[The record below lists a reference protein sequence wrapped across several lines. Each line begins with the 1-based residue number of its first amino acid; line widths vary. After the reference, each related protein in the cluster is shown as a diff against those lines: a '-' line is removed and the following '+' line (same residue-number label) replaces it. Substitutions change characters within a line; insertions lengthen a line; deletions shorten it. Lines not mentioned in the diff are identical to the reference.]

1 MFMNSNKKSDVK
13 TKAAYVE
20 YLKSNGYSKPKVIAS
35 PADITAEKNGNTWY
49 FEIKKTSQEINYF
62 GAATLTEWI
71 QALKD
76 PDHFRFVI
84 ARESTEE
91 TFDFFEYTPSEFM
104 EVSAIPPFKVF
115 FNIDFRKTTQTSP
128 RKSRAIKATEERLH
142 YLSKVFSDLKN
153 K

>member
-1 MFMNSNKKSDVK
+1 MNSNKKSDVK
-13 TKAAYVE
+13 AKAAYVE
-20 YLKSNGYSKPKVIAS
+20 YLKANGYCNPKVIAS
-35 PADITAEKNGNTWY
+35 PADITTEKNGDTWY
-49 FEIKKTSQEINYF
+49 FEIKKTSQENKYF

-84 ARESTEE
+84 ARVSNEE
-91 TFDFFEYTPSEFM
+91 KFDFFEYTPSEFM
-104 EVSAIPPFKVF
+104 EISSIPPFKVF
-115 FNIDFRKTTQTSP
+115 FNVDFRKETQTSP
-128 RKSRAIKATEERLH
+128 GKSGAIKATKDRIN

>member
-1 MFMNSNKKSDVK
+1 MNRNKKSDVK
-13 TKAAYVE
+13 AKAEYVE
-20 YLKSNGYSKPKVIAS
+20 YPKANGYCNPKVIAS
-35 PADITAEKNGNTWY
+35 PADITAEKNGDTWY
-49 FEIKKTSQEINYF
+49 FEIKKTSQENKYF

-84 ARESTEE
+84 ARESNEE
-91 TFDFFEYTPSEFM
+91 KFDFFEYTPSEFM
-104 EVSAIPPFKVF
+104 EISSIPPFKVF
-115 FNIDFRKTTQTSP
+115 FNVDFRKETQTSP
-128 RKSRAIKATEERLH
+128 GKSGAIKATKDRIN

>member
-1 MFMNSNKKSDVK
+1 MNRNKKSDG
-13 TKAAYVE
+13 KAKAEYVE
-20 YLKSNGYSKPKVIAS
+20 YLKANGYCNPKVIAS
-35 PADITAEKNGNTWY
+35 PADITAEKNGDTWY
-49 FEIKKTSQEINYF
+49 FEIKKTSQENKYF

-84 ARESTEE
+84 ARESNEE
-91 TFDFFEYTPSEFM
+91 KFDFFEYTPSEFM
-104 EVSAIPPFKVF
+104 EISSIPPFKVF
-115 FNIDFRKTTQTSP
+115 FNVDFRKETQTSP
-128 RKSRAIKATEERLH
+128 GKSGAIKATKDRIN

>member
-1 MFMNSNKKSDVK
+1 MNRNKKSDVK
-13 TKAAYVE
+13 AKAEYVE
-20 YLKSNGYSKPKVIAS
+20 YLKANGYCNPKVIAS
-35 PADITAEKNGNTWY
+35 PADITAEKNGDTWY
-49 FEIKKTSQEINYF
+49 FEIKKTSQENKYF

-84 ARESTEE
+84 ARDSNEE
-91 TFDFFEYTPSEFM
+91 KFDFFEYTPSEFM
-104 EVSAIPPFKVF
+104 EISSIPPFKVF
-115 FNIDFRKTTQTSP
+115 FNVDFRKETQTSP
-128 RKSRAIKATEERLH
+128 GKSGAIKATKDRIN

>member
-1 MFMNSNKKSDVK
+1 MNRNKKSDVK
-13 TKAAYVE
+13 AKAEYVE
-20 YLKSNGYSKPKVIAS
+20 YLKANGYCNPKVIAS
-35 PADITAEKNGNTWY
+35 PADITAEKNGDTWY
-49 FEIKKTSQEINYF
+49 FEIKKTSQENKYF

-84 ARESTEE
+84 ARESNEE
-91 TFDFFEYTPSEFM
+91 KFDFFEYTPSEFM
-104 EVSAIPPFKVF
+104 EISSIPPFKVF
-115 FNIDFRKTTQTSP
+115 FNVDFRKETQTSP
-128 RKSRAIKATEERLH
+128 GKSGAIKATKDRIN

>member
-1 MFMNSNKKSDVK
+1 MNSNKKSDVK
-13 TKAAYVE
+13 AKAAYVE
-20 YLKSNGYSKPKVIAS
+20 YLKSNGYSNPKVIAS

-84 ARESTEE
+84 ARESTLI
-91 TFDFFEYTPSEFM
+91 FERRLKHPQENPEQS
-104 EVSAIPPFKVF
+104 K
-115 FNIDFRKTTQTSP
+115 P
-128 RKSRAIKATEERLH
+128 RKRDFI
-142 YLSKVFSDLKN
+142 
-153 K
+153 

>member
-1 MFMNSNKKSDVK
+1 MNRNKKSDVK
-13 TKAAYVE
+13 AKAEYVE
-20 YLKSNGYSKPKVIAS
+20 YLKANGYCNPKVIAS

-49 FEIKKTSQEINYF
+49 FEIKKTSQENKYF

-84 ARESTEE
+84 ARESNEE
-91 TFDFFEYTPSEFM
+91 KFDFFEYTPSEFM
-104 EVSAIPPFKVF
+104 EISSIPPFKVF
-115 FNIDFRKTTQTSP
+115 FNVDFRKETQTSP
-128 RKSRAIKATEERLH
+128 GKSGAIKATKDRIN

>member
-1 MFMNSNKKSDVK
+1 MNRNKKSDVK
-13 TKAAYVE
+13 AKAEYVE
-20 YLKSNGYSKPKVIAS
+20 YLKANGYCNPKVIAS
-35 PADITAEKNGNTWY
+35 PADITAEKNGDTWY
-49 FEIKKTSQEINYF
+49 FEIKKTSQENKYF

-84 ARESTEE
+84 TRESNEE
-91 TFDFFEYTPSEFM
+91 KFDFFEYTPSEFM
-104 EVSAIPPFKVF
+104 EISSIPPFKVF
-115 FNIDFRKTTQTSP
+115 FNVDFRKETQTSP
-128 RKSRAIKATEERLH
+128 GKSGAIKATKDRIN

>member
-1 MFMNSNKKSDVK
+1 MNRNKKSDVK
-13 TKAAYVE
+13 AKAAYVE
-20 YLKSNGYSKPKVIAS
+20 HLKSNGFTNPKVISS
-35 PADITAEKNGNTWY
+35 PADITAEKNGDTWY
-49 FEIKKTSQEINYF
+49 FEIKKTSQENKYF

-84 ARESTEE
+84 ARESNEE
-91 TFDFFEYTPSEFM
+91 KFDFFEYTPSEFM
-104 EVSAIPPFKVF
+104 EVSSIPPFKVF

-128 RKSRAIKATEERLH
+128 GKSGAIKATKDRIN

>member
-1 MFMNSNKKSDVK
+1 MNRNKKSDVK
-13 TKAAYVE
+13 TKAEYVE
-20 YLKSNGYSKPKVIAS
+20 YLKANGYCNPKVIAS
-35 PADITAEKNGNTWY
+35 PADITAEKNGDTWY
-49 FEIKKTSQEINYF
+49 FEIKKTSQENKYF

-84 ARESTEE
+84 ARESNEE
-91 TFDFFEYTPSEFM
+91 KFDFFEYTPSEFM
-104 EVSAIPPFKVF
+104 EISSIPPFKVF
-115 FNIDFRKTTQTSP
+115 FNVDFRKETQTSP
-128 RKSRAIKATEERLH
+128 GKSGAIKATKDRIN

>member
-1 MFMNSNKKSDVK
+1 MNRNKKSDVK
-13 TKAAYVE
+13 AKAEYVE
-20 YLKSNGYSKPKVIAS
+20 YLKANGYCNPKVIAS
-35 PADITAEKNGNTWY
+35 PADITAEKNGDTWY
-49 FEIKKTSQEINYF
+49 FEIKKTSQENKYF

-84 ARESTEE
+84 ARESNEE
-91 TFDFFEYTPSEFM
+91 KFDFFEYTPSEFM
-104 EVSAIPPFKVF
+104 EITSIPPFKVF
-115 FNIDFRKTTQTSP
+115 FNVDFRKETQTSP
-128 RKSRAIKATEERLH
+128 GKSGAIKATKDRIN